1 MSVSAAK
8 SRVMQARSALE
19 SGRGDDVAQI
29 LQAAE
34 GFLADATPEEKAP
47 ILAEIAVLR
56 VQLAATMKPEDR
68 RALSAAQGKIRQA
81 RSAVAEENFF
91 GLEETLGAAE
101 KFLAT
106 TSPAVSGHADIAAAK
121 AEIGTLRARGRGLK
135 DPAAGSPV
143 VSAAAPAASG
153 GAAPGTSHGVHEA
166 MAVPAAHASASGSEA
181 PRTPVDWEY
190 AAIKERVGAGWGD
203 IYPDIHGW
211 EHEALP
217 LDAGPLDE
225 PLLPL
230 TRAAVVRIGYMLR
243 DPATRANR
251 SDPSFEAA
259 YVASEQQ
266 FDAAAAQLANA
277 YHAVLGAAEALP
289 TPGRRADLDRP
300 VQIAASAEI
309 ALHGTT
315 YREAVVTRAR
325 ALGARWQAEHVA
337 IVRPH
342 VAQAEALA
350 READAAWPLIM
361 QRTDVQPELDP
372 TKLASRGKT
381 ILLRGV
387 INRCGWELG
396 GAGYD
401 FAVRAGNAPLA
412 GAFEPHVVAAL
423 ERAYA
428 AGFEVSDRIAWDVIG
443 VVDGP
448 DTIGERTLVTLEDET
463 THLEIGVIEEW
474 RRIVCLRLKIIA
486 LRAGPVAVGP

>member
-19 SGRGDDVAQI
+19 SGRSDDVAAI

-34 GFLADATPEEKAP
+34 NFLADATADEKAP
-47 ILAEIAVLR
+47 ILADLKVLR
-56 VQLAATMKPEDR
+56 DQLATTMRPDDR
-68 RALSAAQGKIRQA
+68 RALVAAQGKIRQA
-81 RSAVAEENFF
+81 RSAVLEENFF
-91 GLEETLGAAE
+91 SLEDTLGAAE
-101 KFLAT
+101 KFLAAISAT
-106 TSPAVSGHADIAAAK
+106 ATVHADITAAK
-121 AEIGTLRARGRGLK
+121 QEIGDLRARGRGLK
-135 DPAAGSPV
+135 VPLSGTPIA
-143 VSAAAPAASG
+143 AAAPVGPAS
-153 GAAPGTSHGVHEA
+153 SHGVPEA
-166 MAVPAAHASASGSEA
+166 VAVPAAHAAAVAIEA

-190 AAIKERVGAGWGD
+190 AAIKERVGAAWGD
-203 IYPDIHGW
+203 IYSDIQGW

-217 LDAGPLDE
+217 LDSKPLDE

-230 TRAAVVRIGYMLR
+230 TRAAVVRIGYLVR

-251 SDPSFEAA
+251 GDPMFEAA

-266 FDAAAAQLANA
+266 FDAAAAQLSSA
-277 YHAVLGAAEALP
+277 YHAVLGAAEELSLP
-289 TPGRRADLDRP
+289 QRRMDLARP
-300 VQIAASAEI
+300 AQIAASAEI

-325 ALGARWQAEHVA
+325 QLDARWQAAHA
-337 IVRPH
+337 ARIRPQAAH
-342 VAQAEALA
+342 AEALA

-381 ILLRGV
+381 VLLRGV

-401 FAVRAGNAPLA
+401 FAMRAGSAPLA
-412 GAFEPHVVAAL
+412 GAFEPHVAL
-423 ERAYA
+423 ALDRAYA
-428 AGFEVSDRIAWDVIG
+428 AGLDVSDRIAWDVIG
-443 VVDGP
+443 IVDGP
-448 DTIGERTLVTLEDET
+448 DTIGERTLVTLEDQAS
-463 THLEIGVIEEW
+463 HLEIGVLEEW